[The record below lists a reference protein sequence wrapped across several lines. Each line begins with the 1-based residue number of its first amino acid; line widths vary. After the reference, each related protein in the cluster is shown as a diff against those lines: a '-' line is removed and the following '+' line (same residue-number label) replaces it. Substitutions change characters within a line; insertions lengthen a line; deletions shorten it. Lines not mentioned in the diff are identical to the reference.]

1 MKSDIRIIQLLMTK
15 PILHVLSVLSM
26 SDRSY
31 LNHLLPQQMF
41 QKISFGGMR
50 TSQFNIS
57 NFFQSR
63 FFDLTTLKSFPR
75 EYNSPFDILCPYI
88 SDMTKP
94 IVIQIEH
101 FFPREYSRV
110 CGEYKGNFEVCLNH
124 HRNKILITSVPD
136 FLLLVYFQ
144 LFFLVQGISFFSIS
158 SFSFFHNRQKFSFSI
173 DLVNLAIGALEMI
186 V

>member
-15 PILHVLSVLSM
+15 LILHVLSVQSM

-31 LNHLLPQQMF
+31 LNHLLPQKMF

-63 FFDLTTLKSFPR
+63 FFDLTNLKSFPR

-88 SDMTKP
+88 SDMSKP
-94 IVIQIEH
+94 IVIQIEQ

-110 CGEYKGNFEVCLNH
+110 CGEYKGNFEFCLIH

-136 FLLLVYFQ
+136 FLLLVYSQ
-144 LFFLVQGISFFSIS
+144 LFFLVQGISFFQIS
-158 SFSFFHNRQKFSFSI
+158 SFSFFHNCQKFNFNI
-173 DLVNLAIGALEMI
+173 DLVKLSIGALEMI